1 MTLSEWANL
10 HPDNLVAEPPDK
22 SAIAELCAVADR
34 EIRDA
39 ERVESYDGRLGHAY
53 TVCLALAAAALA
65 ASGYRVRHGSPA
77 HHWRL
82 IESLE
87 HTLGL
92 TPAEVKELQDYR
104 KKRSLSVYQ
113 RAGIVTST
121 EAESALTAA
130 CETGSRP
137 GLHQNIPTFCPSD
150 APDDAA
156 PSGERH
162 LPLPSSP
169 LPAPLRRL

>member
-10 HPDNLVAEPPDK
+10 HRGDLVAEPPDK
-22 SAIAELCAVADR
+22 NLIAELCSVADR

-39 ERVESYDGRLGHAY
+39 ETVESYEGRLGHAH
-53 TVCLALAAAALA
+53 TACLAIAAAALA

-87 HTLGL
+87 YTLGL
-92 TPAEVKELQDYR
+92 TPGQVKELQDYR
-104 KKRSLSVYQ
+104 KKRSLSVYE

-121 EAESALTAA
+121 EAEAALTAA
-130 CETGSRP
+130 
-137 GLHQNIPTFCPSD
+137 
-150 APDDAA
+150 
-156 PSGERH
+156 
-162 LPLPSSP
+162 
-169 LPAPLRRL
+169 RRLRDQLSAWLAAEHPDLSAP